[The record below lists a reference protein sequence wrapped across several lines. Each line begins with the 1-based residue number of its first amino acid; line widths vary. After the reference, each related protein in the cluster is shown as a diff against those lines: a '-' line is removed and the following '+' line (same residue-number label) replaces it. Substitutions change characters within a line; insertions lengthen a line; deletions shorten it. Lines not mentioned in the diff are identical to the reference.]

1 MNYEL
6 RSTPTFTKWFNK
18 LKDRSTRNRLLARLS
33 RLETGNFGDFKS
45 IDANL
50 YELRFFFG
58 SGIRI
63 YYTIKKGQVILLLA
77 AGDKSTQT
85 QDIAKA
91 KELLLEMEA

>member
-6 RSTPTFTKWFNK
+6 ESTPTFVKWLSK

-33 RLETGNFGDFKS
+33 RLETGNFGDLKS
-45 IDANL
+45 IDTNL

-63 YYTIKKGQVILLLA
+63 YYTIKKSRIILLLA

-91 KELLLEMEA
+91 KELLLQMEA